1 MGGTREGGSIAR
13 RVLMPYLGILL
24 GCQSCKCNWISLVS
38 WWCSIENRLHKIAYE
53 TQSFECIP
61 PLYGQCDFLSSN
73 IMDNLISSRKE
84 ISTLVKLGLCWSVG
98 KIPWTPSWLMWGSL
112 CSCSWPLMSLR
123 AGTMRRILRWW
134 GRRRVLDLEEHWIP
148 TSKKS
153 FSFIVRG
160 CLTQIMN
167 ASTQFNHI
175 LWRSYPCSCL
185 GRENLVRIHI
195 ISIFMRAFNVVTHS
209 HQRHHIQPEG
219 TKALH
224 QAAGMLAPD

>member
-1 MGGTREGGSIAR
+1 
-13 RVLMPYLGILL
+13 
-24 GCQSCKCNWISLVS
+24 
-38 WWCSIENRLHKIAYE
+38 
-53 TQSFECIP
+53 
-61 PLYGQCDFLSSN
+61 
-73 IMDNLISSRKE
+73 
-84 ISTLVKLGLCWSVG
+84 
-98 KIPWTPSWLMWGSL
+98 MWGSL

-224 QAAGMLAPD
+224 QAAGMLAPDQHGFSQGRSHCPLPRTDLHPNEHQQLPAGCVPTAAWSVVTAHALFNGAMLINQWCQQILWKW